1 MGNLTAGDTR
11 GEMTE
16 LARSEDAPKRLRMSP
31 NDRRRLILD
40 ATAHVVTTIG
50 VSAVSME
57 LIAREA
63 KVSKALVYAY
73 FDNRANLL
81 AQLLLREF
89 PAFQGDAVVVGP
101 NENFETIVRRTTVD
115 FIDRYVTK
123 GVLIQRLLAEP
134 LVAENVA
141 DAQLRGRDATAHY
154 FGELMTQS
162 FGVPAEHATL
172 AADMLMGVTGAAAR
186 MHLRTGADHDLIIE
200 LTVRILLGAA
210 KALSPKT

>member
-1 MGNLTAGDTR
+1 MGNLSAGDKR
-11 GEMTE
+11 ADMNQ
-16 LARSEDAPKRLRMSP
+16 LNRSEVAPRRLRMSP
-31 NDRRRLILD
+31 SERRRLILD
-40 ATAHVVTTIG
+40 ATAQVVTTIG

-63 KVSKALVYAY
+63 NVSKALVYAY

-89 PAFQGDAVVVGP
+89 PAFQGDAVIAGP
-101 NENFETIVRRTTVD
+101 DEDFETIVRRTTVD
-115 FIDRYVTK
+115 FIDRFVAK
-123 GVLIQRLLAEP
+123 GMLIQRLLAEP
-134 LVAENVA
+134 QVAESVA

-162 FGVPAEHATL
+162 FGVPAEQATL

-200 LTVRILLGAA
+200 LTVRMLLGAA
-210 KALSPKT
+210 KALRPAN

>member
-1 MGNLTAGDTR
+1 MGNLSAGDKR
-11 GEMTE
+11 ADMNQ
-16 LARSEDAPKRLRMSP
+16 LNRSEVPPRRLRMSP
-31 NDRRRLILD
+31 SERRRLILD
-40 ATAHVVTTIG
+40 ATAQVVTTIG

-63 KVSKALVYAY
+63 NVSKALVYAY

-89 PAFQGDAVVVGP
+89 PAFQGDAVIAGP
-101 NENFETIVRRTTVD
+101 DEDFETIVRRTTVD
-115 FIDRYVTK
+115 FIDRFVAK
-123 GVLIQRLLAEP
+123 GMLIQRLLAEP
-134 LVAENVA
+134 QVAESVA

-162 FGVPAEHATL
+162 FGVPAEQATL

-200 LTVRILLGAA
+200 LTVRMLLGAA
-210 KALSPKT
+210 KALRPAN